1 VPAVPEVDS
10 VLERAEADCRA
21 RGARLTAQRRRV
33 LEILC
38 RSDRPLGA
46 YEILEAMG
54 GAPGAAPPTVYRAL
68 DFLVEQGLVH
78 RIETLH
84 AFVGCNHPDHPHSS
98 QFLICEECGRVRELE
113 DDAVAQSLGTA
124 AAQRGFHATRGVVEV
139 IGTCARC
146 AGKSTAE

>member
-1 VPAVPEVDS
+1 VSGVDS
-10 VLERAEADCRA
+10 VLERAEAVCRT

-98 QFLICEECGRVRELE
+98 QFLICAECGRVRELE
-113 DDAVAQSLGTA
+113 DAAVAQSLGTA
-124 AAQRGFHATRGVVEV
+124 AAQRGFQATRGVVEV

-146 AGKSTAE
+146 AGKGTPA